1 MRWGFLREGGVRRDE
16 AFAWVSVY
24 ARDVELV
31 VSAGTWCERVTSPAF
46 PTQVVAMGFELS
58 ESISR
63 EAQRCASTRGQ
74 RFAMLWWTHA
84 RPYR

>member
-1 MRWGFLREGGVRRDE
+1 MALVGTRAVFTMIVNLTWLHPDWRLSSSR
-16 AFAWVSVY
+16 SV
-24 ARDVELV
+24 D
-31 VSAGTWCERVTSPAF
+31 
-46 PTQVVAMGFELS
+46 LS